1 MIVLEVRR
9 FFRSAKVLTISG
21 VVVLGIGVGSSAL
34 ALSLL
39 FAASSLVS
47 TGMRHLGY
55 ATIAEPTGDG
65 GSTPISWR
73 DFEKARNLSDSV
85 ANIAAYSVPI
95 GTHIEIDGR
104 THPFRVAAISKGF
117 FSTFSEPLSAGQDF
131 NVSEESSPANRSI
144 ILGMRSAVSLFGSP
158 SGAIGRYV
166 TIDGTQFETVGVAPP
181 KFNGTLG
188 DSVDAWV
195 PAHSV
200 VPLVMRIPEGDQAD
214 SGLWSVIS
222 SFYVVAASNHLSS
235 ATLSATLSQILK
247 GARPNGLTL
256 QASQGLTRDSR
267 RDGKARKWLR
277 LGVFLSFS
285 LTIITCLNF
294 SLLLLARAPR
304 YLEEVRLKRAL
315 GARFNVLL
323 IELIAGPAAM
333 MLASLT
339 VAGAICFGGLRAIA
353 ALPGFYGDTIRGSWQ
368 ESLLAFA
375 IQVPVACG
383 LTALIAL
390 LPALGI
396 LRDTGVPQS
405 GQAGTTSR
413 RGGFLVQLPVIAQIA
428 LCGCIWILSGMV
440 VSGSLAVIRAPL
452 GYEPASLKVVNLVPR
467 ENGVT
472 FTSNGTNSFPSYS
485 IIHQILES
493 VSAVPG
499 VRSASFSSDAPF
511 EPRGYTVELQKP
523 GDSSGYRAKAY
534 EIRVS
539 PDYFRTIGA
548 RIIRGRPVAWHGSLS
563 SENEIVI
570 SELLAREL
578 WQGVNPVDRQVN
590 IIYPAFAGIES
601 FSSPAKIV
609 GVAEDTRLSGPS
621 GAADPTFFS
630 SITASGFTVTSCV
643 IVDGPI
649 PLHALQKIIDA
660 EVARLVPELKV
671 SDSSKV
677 WDDLQASLKPERD
690 RLYFAL
696 CGAMIMGCLAY
707 IGLYGALVYHV
718 QVRRRELAIRICLG
732 ASQWAILRII
742 LRRAVW
748 SALAGVSLS
757 AFLWPLLAR
766 LSSNDYLGRASWST
780 VRAILI
786 SLACVIVSL
795 CVSFFPARSAASVSP
810 SRALKEQ

>member
-405 GQAGTTSR
+405 GQASTTSR

>member
-21 VVVLGIGVGSSAL
+21 VVVLGIGVGLSAL

-47 TGMRHLGY
+47 AGMRHLGY

-73 DFEKARNLSDSV
+73 DFEKVRGLSSSV
-85 ANIAAYSVPI
+85 ANVAAYSVPI
-95 GTHIEIDGR
+95 GTQIEIDGR
-104 THPFRVAAISKGF
+104 AHPFRVAAISKGF
-117 FSTFSEPLSAGQDF
+117 FSTFSEPLSAGRDF
-131 NVSEESSPANRSI
+131 NGSEESSPANRSI

-166 TIDGTQFETVGVAPP
+166 TIDGEQFETVGVAPP
-181 KFNGTLG
+181 KFTGTLG

-200 VPLVMRIPEGDQAD
+200 VPLVMRIPDQAD

-222 SFYVVAASNHLSS
+222 SFYVVAASNRLSS
-235 ATLSATLSQILK
+235 STLSTTLAEILR

-267 RDGKARKWLR
+267 RDGKVRKWLR
-277 LGVFLSFS
+277 LGVFLCLS
-285 LTIITCLNF
+285 LTIVTCLNF

-315 GARFNVLL
+315 GAQYNVLL

-333 MLASLT
+333 MIASLIA
-339 VAGAICFGGLRAIA
+339 AGVICFGGLRAIA
-353 ALPGFYGDTIRGSWQ
+353 TLPGFYGDTIRGSWP

-375 IQVPVACG
+375 IQIPVACG

-396 LRDTGVPQS
+396 LRETGAPQS
-405 GQAGTTSR
+405 SQASTTSR
-413 RGGFLVQLPVIAQIA
+413 SGGFLLQLPVIAQIA

-452 GYEPASLKVVNLVPR
+452 GYEPAGLKVVNLVPR

-472 FTSNGTNSFPSYS
+472 FASNGTNSFPSYS
-485 IIHQILES
+485 IIRQILQS
-493 VSAVPG
+493 VSVVPG
-499 VRSASFSSDAPF
+499 VRSASFSSDAPLG
-511 EPRGYTVELQKP
+511 PRGYTVELQSP
-523 GDSSGYRAKAY
+523 GGSSGHVAKAY

-539 PDYFRTIGA
+539 PDYFRTIGT

-590 IIYPAFAGIES
+590 IIYPAFAGMKS
-601 FSSPAKIV
+601 FSSPARIV

-621 GAADPTFFS
+621 GAADPAFFS
-630 SITASGFTVTSCV
+630 SITAPGLTVTSSV

-649 PLHALQKIIDA
+649 PLHDLQKIIDA

-732 ASQWAILRII
+732 ASQWAILKII

-748 SALAGVSLS
+748 SALVGVSLS

-766 LSSNDYLGRASWST
+766 FSTNDYLGRASWST
-780 VRAILI
+780 GRAILV

-795 CVSFFPARSAASVSP
+795 WVSLLPARSAASVSP
-810 SRALKEQ
+810 SKALKEQ

>member
-47 TGMRHLGY
+47 AGMRHLGY

-65 GSTPISWR
+65 GSTPVSWR
-73 DFEKARNLSDSV
+73 DFEKVRNLTNSV
-85 ANIAAYSVPI
+85 ANVAAYSVPI

-104 THPFRVAAISKGF
+104 AQPFRVAAVSKGF

-131 NVSEESSPANRSI
+131 NVTDESSPSNRSI

-166 TIDGTQFETVGVAPP
+166 TIDGTQLETVGVAPP
-181 KFNGTLG
+181 KFTGTLG

-195 PAHSV
+195 PAHSI
-200 VPLVMRIPEGDQAD
+200 VPLVMRIPDQAD
-214 SGLWSVIS
+214 AGLWSVIS
-222 SFYVVAASNHLSS
+222 SFYVVAASNRLSS
-235 ATLSATLSQILK
+235 TTLSATLTEILR

-267 RDGKARKWLR
+267 RDGKLRKWLR

-285 LTIITCLNF
+285 LTIVTCLNF
-294 SLLLLARAPR
+294 SLLLLARTPR
-304 YLEEVRLKRAL
+304 YLEEVRIKRAL
-315 GARFNVLL
+315 GAGFNVLL
-323 IELIAGPAAM
+323 IEMIAGPAAM
-333 MLASLT
+333 MIASLT
-339 VAGAICFGGLRAIA
+339 VAAVICFGGLRAIA
-353 ALPGFYGDTIRGSWQ
+353 ALPGFYGDTVRGSWQ
-368 ESLLAFA
+368 ESFLAFA

-383 LTALIAL
+383 LTALMAL

-396 LRDTGVPQS
+396 LGDTGAPGS
-405 GQAGTTSR
+405 GQASTTSR
-413 RGGFLVQLPVIAQIA
+413 SGGFLLQLPVIAQIV

-467 ENGVT
+467 ENTVS
-472 FTSNGTNSFPSYS
+472 FTSNGANSFPSYS

-511 EPRGYTVELQKP
+511 EPRGFTVDLQRP
-523 GDSSGYRAKAY
+523 GDSRGYRAKAY

-539 PDYFRTIGA
+539 PGYFRTIGT

-578 WQGVNPVDRQVN
+578 WQGMNPVDRQVN
-590 IIYPAFAGIES
+590 IIYPAFAGRES
-601 FSSPAKIV
+601 FSYPVTIV

-630 SITASGFTVTSCV
+630 SITSSGFTVTSCV

-649 PLHALQKIIDA
+649 PLNTLQEIVDA
-660 EVARLVPELKV
+660 EVTRLIPELKV

-718 QVRRRELAIRICLG
+718 EARRRELAIRICLG

-742 LRRAVW
+742 LRRAGW
-748 SALAGVSLS
+748 LALVGVSLS
-757 AFLWPLLAR
+757 TFLWPLLAR
-766 LSSNDYLGRASWST
+766 LSTNDYLGRASWST

-786 SLACVIVSL
+786 SLACVIASL
-795 CVSFFPARSAASVSP
+795 CVSFLPAKSAASVSP